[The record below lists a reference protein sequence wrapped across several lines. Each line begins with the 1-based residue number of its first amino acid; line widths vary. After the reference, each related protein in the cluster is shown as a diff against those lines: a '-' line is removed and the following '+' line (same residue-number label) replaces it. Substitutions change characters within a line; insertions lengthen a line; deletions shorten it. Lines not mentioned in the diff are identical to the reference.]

1 MLPHLLCNLVT
12 ASTKADHSQLTPA
25 FPRSYLNIPPANAI
39 RLCQNGAFFP
49 WED

>member
-1 MLPHLLCNLVT
+1 MLPHLLYNLVT

-25 FPRSYLNIPPANAI
+25 FPGSYLNIPSANSI